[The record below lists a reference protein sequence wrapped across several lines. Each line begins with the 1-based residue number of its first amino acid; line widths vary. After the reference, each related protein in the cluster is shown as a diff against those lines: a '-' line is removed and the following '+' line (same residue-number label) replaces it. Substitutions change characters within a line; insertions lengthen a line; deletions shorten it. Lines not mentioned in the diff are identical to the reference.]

1 MNVLGVFIS
10 ITVCILA
17 NLLSS
22 LYNVKSSRKRTMI
35 SGIILTVGG
44 LVYSTIQTQFII
56 KQISKKI
63 NKVA

>member
-22 LYNVKSSRKRTMI
+22 LYNVKSSRKRTLI

-44 LVYSTIQTQFII
+44 LVYSTIQTQFIV

>member
-1 MNVLGVFIS
+1 MNVLGVIIS

-17 NLLSS
+17 NLFSS
-22 LYNVKSSRKRTMI
+22 LYNVKSSRKRTML

-63 NKVA
+63 NKLA